1 LSPASFRVGDNGGV
15 LKRLGVIIV
24 WLLATLG
31 TASLTYAAVSQAGR
45 AVGDTP
51 AVPVAAADIAAR
63 VSTSVA
69 VSSTLAAE
77 PSTTSST
84 DITTTSIGAG
94 TSTTTLASSGT
105 TTASGSTST
114 TGTTTPSAHTEYK
127 TIPGVGTV
135 GVSVSGDS
143 VTLVSVQ
150 PVAPYDF
157 EVEHSGPDHVEVEF
171 TSVVTEYKVRA
182 EVENGVVSWLVES

>member
-1 LSPASFRVGDNGGV
+1 MLR
-15 LKRLGVIIV
+15 RLGVIVV

-31 TASLTYAAVSQAGR
+31 TASLTYAAVSQAGG
-45 AVGDTP
+45 AMGDAP

-63 VSTSVA
+63 VSTT
-69 VSSTLAAE
+69 VSSTLLTE
-77 PSTTSST
+77 PSTTASADT
-84 DITTTSIGAG
+84 TTTSVGAA
-94 TSTTTLASSGT
+94 TPTTVAAFSGT
-105 TTASGSTST
+105 TVASGSTNTTSAST
-114 TGTTTPSAHTEYK
+114 TATQGSHTEYR

-157 EVEHSGPDHVEVEF
+157 EVEYSGPDQVEVEF
-171 TSVVTEYKVRA
+171 WGDNEYKIHA
-182 EVENGVVSWLVES
+182 EAEDGVVSWQVEG

>member
-1 LSPASFRVGDNGGV
+1 M
-15 LKRLGVIIV
+15 

-69 VSSTLAAE
+69 VSSTVAAE

-84 DITTTSIGAG
+84 DVTTTSVGSAN
-94 TSTTTLASSGT
+94 TSTTST
-105 TTASGSTST
+105 TST
-114 TGTTTPSAHTEYK
+114 TAPTAHTEWK
-127 TIPGVGTV
+127 TVPGVGTV

-143 VTLVSVQ
+143 VTFVSAQ
-150 PVAPYDF
+150 PVAPYDVD
-157 EVEHSGPDHVEVEF
+157 VEHSGPGYVEVEF
-171 TSVVTEYKVRA
+171 WASEASGETEYKVRA
-182 EVENGVVSWLVES
+182 EAEDGVVSWQVEG